1 MGAALLFWGW
11 AIELPTVGGLLAVAV
26 EGARLLRARW
36 HLEDEDFNR
45 LWNFC
50 SLLFIG
56 ATVYAFTANQGAA
69 AISNL
74 IDDPSLSSQ
83 RAAGE
88 SSQRIAAALFQ
99 WQPMIFFPFLL
110 ALVFSGRDT
119 VKLVVFSLLARRA
132 KQRRE
137 PSSLADYEV
146 HVEWVYLAATLVSAT
161 INNVEARLF
170 FPGLCALMAWALWVR
185 RSRRFHPA
193 VWAVTILA
201 ACGLAFF
208 GQQQLGELRR
218 FVENF
223 TPNVAWWSSLW
234 SGRSFNVNRSRTE
247 IGDIGGKKGSG
258 SIVVRI
264 ELKEGTPAP
273 PLLRTVSYRSYSNAT
288 WYAGNIRSGG
298 LAGGAP
304 DSGFPRGE
312 GSRGEG
318 RGGGRGEGRG
328 PGTFAQMQ
336 QESGQATWIFREAV
350 TPLRINIATYI
361 DNNNSG
367 DPVPVP
373 LGFARFENLPNA
385 VLQTNHL
392 GTVTAQGSGLLM
404 FDVLY
409 GPVGSIDSP
418 PDGPDGLDL
427 RITPNELSEIE
438 RLSAEMNL
446 DGKTDSQKLR
456 LISSYFQDHFT
467 YSLWQKRR
475 HTSRTTTPLGEF
487 LSPTN
492 RSGHCEYFATATVLL
507 LRQLKIPARYAV
519 GWSVQEVSGTTGIIR
534 ERHAHAWCLYYLNG
548 QWHDFD
554 TTPASWVAAENDR
567 ASAFQF
573 LSDAWSRLKFEIA
586 KWKVG
591 QSGLRD
597 YIWWIVGPLLL
608 FLVYRL
614 AKGRGRRARIKA
626 EAEAQA
632 LSRLG
637 LDSEF
642 YFVEKKLKEF
652 GFVRPAGESLG
663 QLLERAVRD
672 ARVASM
678 REVLEA
684 LLHAHYRLRFDPAGL
699 KTEERETLRQQV
711 RETLDRLAGAR
722 QGKSS

>member
-26 EGARLLRARW
+26 EGARLLRTRW

-74 IDDPSLSSQ
+74 VSDPSLSSQ

-88 SSQRIAAALFQ
+88 SSQRIASSLFQ
-99 WQPMIFFPFLL
+99 WQPIIFFPFLL

-119 VKLVVFSLLARRA
+119 VKLVVFSLIARRA
-132 KQRRE
+132 KRRRE

-161 INNVEARLF
+161 INNIEGRLF
-170 FPGLCALMAWALWVR
+170 FPGLCVLVVWALWVR
-185 RSRRFHPA
+185 RSRRFHFA

-201 ACGLAFF
+201 ACGFAFF

-223 TPNVAWWSSLW
+223 TPNVQWWSSLL
-234 SGRSFNVNRSRTE
+234 SGRSQNVNRSRTE
-247 IGDIGGKKGSG
+247 IGEIGGKKGSG

-264 ELKEGTPAP
+264 ELKEGTPSP
-273 PLLRTVSYRSYSNAT
+273 SLLRTVSYRSYSNAT
-288 WYAGNIRSGG
+288 WFSGSIRSG
-298 LAGGAP
+298 AGGS
-304 DSGFPRGE
+304 DGFPGGDRPQ
-312 GSRGEG
+312 GEG

-328 PGTFAQMQ
+328 QSSFGQVS
-336 QESGQATWIFREAV
+336 QETGQPTWIFREAV
-350 TPLRINIATYI
+350 TPMRINIATYI
-361 DNNNSG
+361 DNNSDTG
-367 DPVPVP
+367 EPVPVP
-373 LGFARFENLPNA
+373 FGFARFENLPNA
-385 VLQTNHL
+385 QLKTNHL
-392 GTVTAQGSGLLM
+392 GIVVAQGSGLLM

-418 PDGPDGLDL
+418 PDEVLDR
-427 RITPNELSEIE
+427 RITTNEFAAISSLA
-438 RLSAEMNL
+438 AEMNL
-446 DGKTDSQKLR
+446 DGKTDNQKLR
-456 LISSYFQDHFT
+456 IISAYFQDHFT

-475 HTSRTTTPLGEF
+475 HTSETTTPLGEF
-487 LSPTN
+487 LAPTN

-519 GWSVQEVSGTTGIIR
+519 GWAVQEVSGTTGIIR

-554 TTPASWVAAENDR
+554 TTPASWVAEENR
-567 ASAFQF
+567 RKSVFQF
-573 LSDAWSRLKFEIA
+573 LSDAWSRVKFEIA
-586 KWKVG
+586 KWKLG
-591 QSGLRD
+591 QSSLRD
-597 YIWWIVGPLLL
+597 YIWWIVGPMLL

-626 EAEAQA
+626 DAEAQA
-632 LSRLG
+632 LTRLG

-642 YFVEKKLKEF
+642 YQVEKKLREF
-652 GFVRPAGESLG
+652 GFVRTAGETLG

-678 REVLEA
+678 REVLDA
-684 LLHAHYRLRFDPAGL
+684 LLRAHYRLRFDPAGL
-699 KTEERETLRQQV
+699 KVDERESLRQQV
-711 RETLDRLAGAR
+711 RETLVRLAGAR
-722 QGKSS
+722 QMKPS